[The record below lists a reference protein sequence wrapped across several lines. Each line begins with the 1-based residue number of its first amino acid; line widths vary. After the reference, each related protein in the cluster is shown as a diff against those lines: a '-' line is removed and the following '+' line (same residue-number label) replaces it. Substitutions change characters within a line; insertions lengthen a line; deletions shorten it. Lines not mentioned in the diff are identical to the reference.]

1 MQPLQVLPLLS
12 FAGTP
17 LHLRHL
23 RWKMHRV
30 PAPLMALHLLL
41 RALA

>member
-1 MQPLQVLPLLS
+1 MQPPQVLPLLS
-12 FAGTP
+12 FVGTP

-23 RWKMHRV
+23 RWKMV
-30 PAPLMALHLLL
+30 TAPLMALHLLL